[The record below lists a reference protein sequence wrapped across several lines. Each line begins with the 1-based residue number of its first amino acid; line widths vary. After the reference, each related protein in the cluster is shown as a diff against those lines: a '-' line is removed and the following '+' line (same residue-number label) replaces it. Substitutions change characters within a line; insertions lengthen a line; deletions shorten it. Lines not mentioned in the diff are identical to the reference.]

1 MCFVLK
7 KDRITTL
14 MLIYPLLYTHL
25 SFLFDILIFL
35 FCCDFFPL
43 FRFFSCV
50 ILVIILNLFIFAI
63 FILSVS
69 TKEMDSVC

>member
-1 MCFVLK
+1 MSFVLK
-7 KDRITTL
+7 RDFITIL
-14 MLIYPLLYTHL
+14 MLVYPLLYTHL
-25 SFLFDILIFL
+25 SFLFDTLIFL

-50 ILVIILNLFIFAI
+50 ILVIILNLFIFAV
-63 FILSVS
+63 FIMSVS